1 MSRVCLVCQNIDCK
15 SRGSEQVMSELQK
28 RITEKGL
35 SDVEVKPYMCFG
47 ACQDGPNVVLYPE
60 KNWYAKVKVEDL
72 DDITAH
78 LAGGP
83 HVQRLD
89 TIDSSLKELIY
100 QLLKRSAPQLANIS
114 IAIRARPTISLSS

>member
-15 SRGSEQVMSELQK
+15 SRGSEELMGELQN
-28 RITEKGL
+28 RISDKGL

-60 KNWYAKVKVEDL
+60 KNWYAKVKVDDL
-72 DDITAH
+72 DDIVAH

-100 QLLKRSAPQLANIS
+100 QLLD
-114 IAIRARPTISLSS
+114 TGVF